1 MTTAL
6 MTLSAEAR
14 DQLNRVST
22 ATLTSQLQRR
32 GLRSTFLSGLRP
44 VKPGQRMF
52 GYAHTLRYVPL
63 REDLQP
69 QLGGRENAQRR
80 AIESLAADEVL
91 VIEARG
97 ETDAGTIGDIYVS
110 RAIALGAAGVVTDGA
125 LRDTP
130 AISALDLPVYH
141 RASHAATYG
150 RLHMPLDHQVPIA
163 CAGVT
168 VMPGDV
174 IVGDGEGAVVDAGG
188 ARRGGRCRRR
198 GAGGRGGVGARTR
211 RGRREHDRRVPDR
224 TRTASRV
231 RGVAGG
237 ARPRSARVTRRSVD
251 IDGFRHA
258 NPIPGASR
266 VGPLVASSVISGRGG
281 DSAEAQ
287 IALIFRHVG
296 DMLDAAGADWRHVVR
311 MNFYV
316 ADLAHR
322 ELINGPWLE
331 HFPDPDSRPARHTQL
346 SPASSGV
353 TCDFLAYVDE

>member
-1 MTTAL
+1 MLDYGGHDA
-6 MTLSAEAR
+6 ARREAR

-44 VKPGQRMF
+44 VKPGQRML

-69 QLGGRENAQRR
+69 QLGGGQNAQRR

-141 RASHAATYG
+141 RASHAATFG

-174 IVGDGEGAVVDAGG
+174 IVGDGEGAVVIPAALAEEVAADA
-188 ARRGGRCRRR
+188 AQQEVEEEWALERV
-198 GAGGRGGVGARTR
+198 A
-211 RGRREHDRRVPDR
+211 GRREHDRRVPDR

-237 ARPRSARVTRRSVD
+237 ARQRGASDPPLDRHRRVPPRQPDPRRQPCRAAGRIERD
-251 IDGFRHA
+251 LRAWRRQRRGADRHPLPPRRRHA
-258 NPIPGASR
+258 RTPPAPTGATS
-266 VGPLVASSVISGRGG
+266 
-281 DSAEAQ
+281 
-287 IALIFRHVG
+287 
-296 DMLDAAGADWRHVVR
+296 
-311 MNFYV
+311 
-316 ADLAHR
+316 
-322 ELINGPWLE
+322 
-331 HFPDPDSRPARHTQL
+331 
-346 SPASSGV
+346 
-353 TCDFLAYVDE
+353 